1 MSRITAVVKGTATTT
16 HTECLSAFTLRLEQ
30 TNICVGTNYRAH
42 GSDNIISHRVI
53 LDLRY
58 YYQSHKMIYI
68 SLLKIKKSFQKMKN
82 HIIYHFS
89 ITFQSFFLVIAGD

>member
-16 HTECLSAFTLRLEQ
+16 HTECLSAFTLRLEP

-53 LDLRY
+53 LDLWY
-58 YYQSHKMIYI
+58 YF
-68 SLLKIKKSFQKMKN
+68 L
-82 HIIYHFS
+82 
-89 ITFQSFFLVIAGD
+89 LVIYTITQNDLYITSED